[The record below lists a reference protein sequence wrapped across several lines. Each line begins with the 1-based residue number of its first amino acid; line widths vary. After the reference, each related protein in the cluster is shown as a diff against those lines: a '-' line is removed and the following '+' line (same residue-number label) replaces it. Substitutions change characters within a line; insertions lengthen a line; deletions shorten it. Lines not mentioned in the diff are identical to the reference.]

1 MTLVKLSR
9 MVTYHAGS
17 GRRLA
22 STLGPIAA
30 DTFAGL
36 FRGYLP
42 QRPPESYAPGAD
54 AGTLLRSWPIP
65 AVGLRGR
72 QQATSFD
79 YVTTDSRG
87 QGLVAS
93 GALFR
98 SGRPGPLVGFAPST
112 QGVARHCNPSYSC
125 SVGLR
130 GFWPPDF
137 IAAYEQPSINW
148 FLDAGADVVLIDY
161 PRDPVHNVQL
171 YCDHLAGANALAD
184 AVTVARCLGAG
195 GTLGLW
201 GFSQGGGAVGAYLEH
216 GAGEKPAAAV
226 VGAPPARLDDVVDH
240 VDGSLVSG
248 VIAYTV
254 AGLMVSDE
262 DIHAEIAGQLTPRG
276 LKQLDDN
283 LATCSG
289 GSLLTSGWHH
299 TSTWTASG
307 RPLGELIDELPATSA
322 EIGRRRLGAHDPDVP
337 VRLWGSIHD
346 DVIPFP
352 MIDKL
357 HQAWPSAEWHAR
369 ELRRIPGRTGL
380 NHFAPYFQWLPDD
393 SAWLLGHLR

>member
-1 MTLVKLSR
+1 

-36 FRGYLP
+36 FHHYRP

-54 AGTLLRSWPIP
+54 AGTLLRSRPIP
-65 AVGLRGR
+65 AVGLRGP
-72 QQATSFD
+72 QEATSFD

-87 QGLVAS
+87 RLLVAS

-98 SGRPGPLVGFAPST
+98 SGRPGPLIGFAPST

-137 IAAYEQPSINW
+137 IAAYEQPAINW
-148 FLDAGADVVLIDY
+148 FLDASADVVIIDY

-171 YCDHLAGANALAD
+171 YCDHQSGANALAD
-184 AVTVARCLGAG
+184 AVSVARHLGAR

-201 GFSQGGGAVGAYLEH
+201 GFSQGGGAVGAYLEQET
-216 GAGEKPAAAV
+216 GERPAAAV
-226 VGAPPARLDDVVDH
+226 VGAPPARLDDVLDH
-240 VDGSLVSG
+240 VDGSLVAG

-254 AGLMVSDE
+254 AGLMVSGE
-262 DIHAEIAGQLTPRG
+262 DIRAEILSQLTPHGQR
-276 LKQLDDN
+276 QLDAN
-283 LATCSG
+283 LATCTG
-289 GSLLTSGWHH
+289 GSLLASGWHN
-299 TSTWTASG
+299 TATWTTSG
-307 RPLGELIDELPATSA
+307 KTLGEVVDDFPATRA
-322 EIGRRRLGAHDPDVP
+322 EIDRRNLGTRDPDVP
-337 VRLWGSIHD
+337 VRLWGSLHD

-352 MIDKL
+352 MIDRL
-357 HQAWPSAEWHAR
+357 RHDWPSAEWQPR
-369 ELRRIPGRTGL
+369 EMRRVPGRTGL
-380 NHFAPYFQWLPDD
+380 NHFAPYFQWLADD
-393 SAWLLGHLR
+393 SSWLLSHLR